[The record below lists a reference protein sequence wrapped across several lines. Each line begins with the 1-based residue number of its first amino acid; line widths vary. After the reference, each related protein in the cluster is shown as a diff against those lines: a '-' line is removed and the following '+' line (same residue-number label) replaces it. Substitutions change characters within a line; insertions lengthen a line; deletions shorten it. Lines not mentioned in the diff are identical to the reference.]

1 MELLKQPLCRPLS
14 NHEQVITLWVATHKV
29 MLDVELKKV
38 KEFQMDML
46 AYFDKNYPEIGKQIE
61 EKKVL
66 DEELGNKIL
75 EVAEEFK
82 NKSR

>member
-1 MELLKQPLCRPLS
+1 
-14 NHEQVITLWVATHKV
+14 
-29 MLDVELKKV
+29 
-38 KEFQMDML
+38 MDML

>member
-1 MELLKQPLCRPLS
+1 MC
-14 NHEQVITLWVATHKV
+14 VATHKV

-38 KEFQMDML
+38 KEFQMHIL
-46 AYFDKNYPEIGKQIE
+46 AYFDKNYTEIGKQIE

>member
-1 MELLKQPLCRPLS
+1 MQEIRGS
-14 NHEQVITLWVATHKV
+14 EIA
-29 MLDVELKKV
+29 MI
-38 KEFQMDML
+38 FQDPMTSLNPTM
-46 AYFDKNYPEIGKQIE
+46 KIGKQIE